1 MNIDT
6 LNKILD
12 DSSIEVVELINN
24 AKASEKYA
32 RTVFTQKDGFRWE
45 TVVPYVYRRNGLQIT
60 KEPELA
66 EYLKAIKPYFR
77 KEAMAKWRQEQ
88 KENMRVGGPVT
99 PLFFKVLLSFR
110 EERKRFPS
118 NPNSARRI
126 QDIKDAGYTVASIPQ
141 KGSLGYSRILLPLPL
156 YSKMGYET
164 FSPQFKARVI
174 RLLKCRNAYEA
185 KATPKQS
192 LIPDHKFSEVRWD
205 EHTPVENSM
214 EMSDEEIIKKFQ
226 LLDNQRNQQKREICR
241 RCFQEGIRGTI
252 FGIRYFYQGDEKWDK
267 NISPR
272 GKAAEKGCEGCPWYD
287 IERWRKMLNEEINSK
302 IESKK

>member
-1 MNIDT
+1 MNIDI
-6 LNKILD
+6 LNKMLD

-32 RTVFTQKDGFRWE
+32 RTVFTQEDGFRWE

-66 EYLKAIKPYFR
+66 EYLKTIKPYFR
-77 KEAMAKWRQEQ
+77 QESMEKWRREQE
-88 KENMRVGGPVT
+88 KNMRVGGPVT

-110 EERKRFPS
+110 EEQERFPS

-141 KGSLGYSRILLPLPL
+141 KKNRGYSRILLPLPL
-156 YSKMGYET
+156 YSKMEYET
-164 FSPQFKARVI
+164 FSSQFKARVI
-174 RLLKCRNAYEA
+174 RLLKYRNAYEA
-185 KATPKQS
+185 KTTPKQS

-205 EHTPVENSM
+205 EHTPAENSL
-214 EMSDEEIIKKFQ
+214 EMSDEEIINKFQ
-226 LLDNQRNQQKREICR
+226 LLDNQRNLQKREICR

-252 FGIRYFYQGDEKWDK
+252 FGIRYFYQGNEKWDQ
-267 NISPR
+267 NIPPR

-302 IESKK
+302 GKSKK